1 MDVGAVEIVCDRHEG
16 AKPIE
21 SDARLELT
29 VERIRQLRQV
39 GHVYVRSSS
48 LQGEQKLLLAF
59 GAGEITAHIA
69 VTRPDVLERLDAVH
83 VRRPREHRDAV
94 VPVWVLRAGQGPRVV
109 VGRERTWSRRPTP
122 GAGR

>member
-29 VERIRQLRQV
+29 VERIRQLPQAA
-39 GHVYVRSSS
+39 HVYVRSSS

-59 GAGEITAHIA
+59 GAGEITGYMA
-69 VTRPDVLERLDAVH
+69 VTRPDGLEGLDAGH
-83 VRRPREHRDAV
+83 VRSTGEQRDGV
-94 VPVWVLRAGQGPRVV
+94 VHVWVLRAIQVRRRV
-109 VGRERTWSRRPTP
+109 GDLD
-122 GAGR
+122 GL